1 MIRPYPLVT
10 AHSGCMGEGPNSR
23 EHLRRALEEGA
34 DIVEL
39 DIRLS
44 ADGHVV
50 LSHDDAVLIPGG
62 ESLPI
67 ARHGWKELSRE
78 ARGRGLDLLDL
89 EEAFDLLAGSGR
101 GINLDAKEP
110 EAAAAAAA
118 LARGRGLE
126 DSIIFS
132 GLGEAEARLVREKLP
147 DFRCLLNADLL
158 LPASGYGE
166 KELRAIYRSLTESG
180 CCGINIDWRAAG
192 APLMEYARRRCIPVL
207 LWTIDM
213 EEDLRKALELQPY
226 SITTNRPDLL
236 VGILEKGAK
245 KGKIA

>member
-1 MIRPYPLVT
+1 M
-10 AHSGCMGEGPNSR
+10 
-23 EHLRRALEEGA
+23 RRALEAGS

-44 ADGHVV
+44 ADGRVV
-50 LSHDDAVLIPGG
+50 LSHDESLPTPGG
-62 ESLPI
+62 EGLRI
-67 ARHGWKELSRE
+67 ADHSWRNLEEE
-78 ARGRGLDLLDL
+78 ARAQGTELLDL
-89 EEAFDLLAGSGR
+89 EAAFDFLAVSGCA
-101 GINLDAKEP
+101 INLDAKEP
-110 EAAAAAAA
+110 EAALAAAA
-118 LARGRGLE
+118 LARGRGVG

-132 GLGEAEARLVREKLP
+132 GLGETEARLLRESLP

-166 KELRAIYRSLTESG
+166 DELRAIYRSLTESG

-207 LWTIDM
+207 LWTIDT
-213 EEDLRKALELQPY
+213 EKELAEALELRPY

-236 VGILEKGAK
+236 VGMLEEG
-245 KGKIA
+245 GKEGRTA

>member
-10 AHSGCMGEGPNSR
+10 AHSGCMGEAPNSR
-23 EHLRRALEEGA
+23 KHLGRALEEGA

-50 LSHDDAVLIPGG
+50 LSHDESVPIPGG

-67 ARHGWKELSRE
+67 ARHGWKELSGE
-78 ARGRGLDLLDL
+78 ARGHGVDLLDL
-89 EEAFDLLAGSGR
+89 EEALDLVAGSGCA
-101 GINLDAKEP
+101 INLDAKE
-110 EAAAAAAA
+110 AAAASAAA
-118 LARGRGLE
+118 SLARGRGVE

-132 GLGEAEARLVREKLP
+132 GLGEAEARLVRESLP

-158 LPASGYGE
+158 LPVSGYGE
-166 KELRAIYRSLTESG
+166 AELRAICRCLTESG

-192 APLMEYARRRCIPVL
+192 VPLMEYARRRCIPVL
-207 LWTIDM
+207 LWTIDT
-213 EEDLRKALELQPY
+213 EDDLRKALELQPY

-236 VGILEKGAK
+236 VGILGKSAK
-245 KGKIA
+245 KGKTA